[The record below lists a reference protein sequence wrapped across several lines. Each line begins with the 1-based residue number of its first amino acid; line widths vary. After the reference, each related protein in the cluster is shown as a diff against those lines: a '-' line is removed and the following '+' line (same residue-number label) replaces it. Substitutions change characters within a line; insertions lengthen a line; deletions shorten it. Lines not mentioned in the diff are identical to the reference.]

1 MAPTIPGPA
10 HFRPTQNEI
19 FGQNGAML
27 DFSAKPTLVGD
38 RATLRPV
45 RTADVPGLL
54 DLVTDP
60 EGRRLTGTQ
69 AAVSEPALRTWY
81 ATRAGRAERLDL
93 AVVER
98 ATGEYAGEVVLNE
111 LDTANR
117 ACSFRIALRA
127 AHRDR
132 GLGTDASRL
141 VLEHAFQTV
150 GLHRISLQVYAFNPR
165 ARAVYERVGFRAEGV
180 LRDALLWD
188 GDFVD
193 AITMSVLAPEW
204 ATHRGHP
211 AELSTPDT
219 AHRL

>member
-1 MAPTIPGPA
+1 MAP
-10 HFRPTQNEI
+10 
-19 FGQNGAML
+19 ML
-27 DFSAKPTLVGD
+27 DFSVKPTLVGD
-38 RATLRPV
+38 RAVLRPV
-45 RTADVPGLL
+45 TTADVPGLI

-69 AAVSEPALRTWY
+69 AAVNESALHTWY
-81 ATRAGRAERLDL
+81 ATRAEHAERLDL
-93 AVVER
+93 AVLDR

-111 LDTANR
+111 LDAPNR

-132 GLGTDASRL
+132 GLGTDAARL
-141 VLEHAFQTV
+141 VLEHAFQAV
-150 GLHRISLQVYAFNPR
+150 GLHRIALQVYTFNPR
-165 ARAVYERVGFRAEGV
+165 ARAVYERVGFQAEGV

-193 AITMSVLAPEW
+193 AVTMSVLAPDW
-204 ATHRGHP
+204 ATHRGRP
-211 AELSTPDT
+211 AELSTTDT